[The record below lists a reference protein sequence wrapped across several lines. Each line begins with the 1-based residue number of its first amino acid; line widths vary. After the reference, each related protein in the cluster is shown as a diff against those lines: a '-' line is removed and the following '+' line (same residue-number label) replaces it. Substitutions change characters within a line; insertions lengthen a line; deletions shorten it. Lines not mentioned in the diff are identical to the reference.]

1 MMISL
6 RSVFL
11 TTLILITAGPCFS
24 SHIDI
29 TAQQAKDLIDTTE
42 NLIIVDVREKSEY
55 CDATGHI
62 PGALNYPWNSGILQ
76 ARYEELPM
84 DSPILVVCRSGNRSN
99 QAASFL
105 DSKGYTLV
113 YNMLGGMNAW
123 LWETSACKYAGGSG
137 TAADP
142 YQIATAEDL
151 IALGESTK
159 DYDKHFILTADIDL
173 DPNQLDGKVFDRAVI
188 APDRDDSSR
197 QFAGVPFTG
206 TFDGNGRVISKL
218 TIEGN
223 YYLGLFG
230 YVDGDAIVSDLSIE
244 AVDVNGIADF
254 VGSLAGFSY
263 GSIIRCYST
272 GEVNGN
278 DDVGGLVG
286 YNSIAADITNCYSAV
301 AVCGN
306 ERVGGLVGYT
316 KGNITMCYSAGKVIG
331 EGQNISGLVG
341 ERHLSYGIVTD
352 CFWDIETSGQTSSD
366 GGEGKTT
373 AEMMDPNMFI
383 SAGWDFIGETVN
395 GPNDIWWILE
405 GRDYPR
411 LWWQLPADD
420 FEDGQPE
427 PFWFVYNMEPD
438 LAWLEETNGRLEINT
453 VGAME
458 DVDAIYVSDGWWLD
472 ANEPFAI
479 RVDFHYSMEGNGDG
493 RLTLGL
499 VPSIEGDVVQWAQFE
514 VGTFDDKPFYLYE
527 VRDGDWVR
535 EEINDRFSDDGI
547 LYVSYE
553 PDGDELYFSDT
564 GYGKDKAMWT
574 VKRLVSDR
582 WQSDS
587 IYITIGGGSDQ
598 GMALTGE
605 DAWFDNFTVDS
616 GSILQ

>member
-1 MMISL
+1 
-6 RSVFL
+6 
-11 TTLILITAGPCFS
+11 
-24 SHIDI
+24 
-29 TAQQAKDLIDTTE
+29 
-42 NLIIVDVREKSEY
+42 
-55 CDATGHI
+55 
-62 PGALNYPWNSGILQ
+62 
-76 ARYEELPM
+76 
-84 DSPILVVCRSGNRSN
+84 
-99 QAASFL
+99 
-105 DSKGYTLV
+105 
-113 YNMLGGMNAW
+113 
-123 LWETSACKYAGGSG
+123 
-137 TAADP
+137 
-142 YQIATAEDL
+142 
-151 IALGESTK
+151 
-159 DYDKHFILTADIDL
+159 
-173 DPNQLDGKVFDRAVI
+173 
-188 APDRDDSSR
+188 
-197 QFAGVPFTG
+197 
-206 TFDGNGRVISKL
+206 
-218 TIEGN
+218 
-223 YYLGLFG
+223 
-230 YVDGDAIVSDLSIE
+230 
-244 AVDVNGIADF
+244 
-254 VGSLAGFSY
+254 
-263 GSIIRCYST
+263 
-272 GEVNGN
+272 
-278 DDVGGLVG
+278 
-286 YNSIAADITNCYSAV
+286 
-301 AVCGN
+301 
-306 ERVGGLVGYT
+306 
-316 KGNITMCYSAGKVIG
+316 
-331 EGQNISGLVG
+331 
-341 ERHLSYGIVTD
+341 
-352 CFWDIETSGQTSSD
+352 
-366 GGEGKTT
+366 
-373 AEMMDPNMFI
+373 MMDTNTFV

-427 PFWFVYNMEPD
+427 PLWFVYNMEPD

-535 EEINDRFSDDGI
+535 EEINDRFSDDGV

-574 VKRLVSDR
+574 VKGLVRDR

-605 DAWFDNFTVDS
+605 DAWLDNFTVGS
-616 GSILQ
+616 GAILQ